1 MKIAIENVKIH
12 QPDGSFAAGTRYIE
26 NDRIVAPCRADEVID
41 GKGALVCP
49 GMLDIHTHGR
59 VGGDFCEAD
68 AQKLSEIAV
77 DFARMGVTTVLPSL
91 ASDTTESWKR
101 ALARFAACGALSYIG
116 VHIEGSWLSQK
127 KRGAHAPAL
136 LRAPSVAE
144 LEELIKAS
152 PLPIMKIS
160 AAPERDEDGSFIAAC
175 RAHGIHFSIAHTE
188 ADYATAITAL
198 DRGADCFTHLYNAML
213 PLHHRE
219 GGPVAAALTED
230 RAFVEL
236 ICDGIH
242 IAPEMVRLAYR
253 CKGAEKFILISD
265 SMAGTG
271 CPDGTYEIAGQPAI
285 VKDGKALTL
294 DGHLAGSTLNLL
306 QGVQNLATFCHIP
319 FGQALLSATRTPA
332 TYLGVDKEYGTLTE
346 GAYANLFLLDGENAA
361 KPARVMQNGKWLAV

>member
-12 QPDGSFAAGTRYIE
+12 QPDGSFAAGTLYIE
-26 NDRIVAPCRADEVID
+26 NDRIVAPCAVDETVD
-41 GKGALVCP
+41 GGGAFLCP

-68 AQKLSEIAV
+68 EQKLLEIAK

-91 ASDTTESWKR
+91 ASDTTENWKR
-101 ALARFAACGALSYIG
+101 SVARFAACGAPSYIG
-116 VHIEGSWLSQK
+116 VHMEGSWLSLK
-127 KRGAHAPAL
+127 KRGAHAPEL

-144 LEELIKAS
+144 LEELIAAS

-175 RAHGIHFSIAHTE
+175 REKGIHFSIAHTE
-188 ADYATAITAL
+188 ADYATAIKAL
-198 DRGADCFTHLYNAML
+198 DNGADCFTHLYNAML

-230 RAFVEL
+230 RAYVEL

-242 IAPEMVRLAYR
+242 ISPEMVRLAYR
-253 CKGAEKFILISD
+253 CKGADRFILISD

-285 VKDGKALTL
+285 VKDGMALTL

-306 QGVQNLATFCHIP
+306 RGVQNLAAFCHIP

-332 TYLGVDKEYGTLTE
+332 TYLGVEQDYGTLAE
-346 GAYANLFLLDGENAA
+346 GACANLFLLDSETAEQ
-361 KPARVMQNGKWLAV
+361 PTRVMQNGAWI